1 VDLPFGQ
8 WIDALRAGIGLVP
21 PPLIAIVLLGGPT
34 AVWLLY
40 HFVVQPRTARIA
52 RLRAYE
58 RTAYW
63 VCANCRSVNDYR
75 LVRCYRCEAE
85 PVEEDLEVI
94 NAYPSGPRPL
104 TPVGPGLNL
113 GATAPATRPAPIL
126 TIEAASA
133 VMGPVQPWDSGPE
146 ALDEE
151 GEGEDRATLPDVA
164 AMTEV
169 IEAPRRR
176 RAARQPGPIRV
187 APARPAVARPRRVAV
202 AGTTR
207 DADDDPPAA

>member
-1 VDLPFGQ
+1 VDLPIGQ

-21 PPLIAIVLLGGPT
+21 PPLIAIALLGGPT
-34 AVWLLY
+34 AVWILY
-40 HFVVQPRTARIA
+40 HFLVQPRTARIA

-58 RTAYW
+58 RTAFW

-75 LVRCYRCEAE
+75 LVRCYRCDAE
-85 PVEEDLEVI
+85 PVAEDLEVI
-94 NAYPSGPRPL
+94 DAFPSGPRPL

-126 TIEAASA
+126 SIEAVSA
-133 VMGPVQPWDSGPE
+133 AMEPV
-146 ALDEE
+146 EE
-151 GEGEDRATLPDVA
+151 SEEKDLAALPDVA

-176 RAARQPGPIRV
+176 RSARQPGPIRV
-187 APARPAVARPRRVAV
+187 APSRPAVARPRRVAV
-202 AGTTR
+202 AGTIP
-207 DADDDPPAA
+207 DPDDDPPAA

>member
-1 VDLPFGQ
+1 VDVPIGE
-8 WIDALRAGIGLVP
+8 WIDALRAGIRLVP
-21 PPLIAIVLLGGPT
+21 PPLIAIALLGGPT

-52 RLRAYE
+52 RLRAYQ
-58 RTAYW
+58 RTAFW

-75 LVRCYRCEAE
+75 LVRCYRCDTE

-94 NAYPSGPRPL
+94 DAFPSGPRPL

-126 TIEAASA
+126 SIEAVSA
-133 VMGPVQPWDSGPE
+133 AMEPVEEPE
-146 ALDEE
+146 EEDLAAL
-151 GEGEDRATLPDVA
+151 RDVA

-176 RAARQPGPIRV
+176 RSARQPGPIRV
-187 APARPAVARPRRVAV
+187 APSRPAVARPRRVAV
-202 AGTTR
+202 AGTIP
-207 DADDDPPAA
+207 DPDDDPPAA

>member
-1 VDLPFGQ
+1 VELPIGE
-8 WIDALRAGIGLVP
+8 WIDALRAGIELVP

-34 AVWLLY
+34 AVWILY
-40 HFVVQPRTARIA
+40 HFVVQPRAARMHA
-52 RLRAYE
+52 FD
-58 RTAYW
+58 RTAFW

-75 LVRCYRCEAE
+75 LLRCYRCEDE

-94 NAYPSGPRPL
+94 EADPSGPWPL

-113 GATAPATRPAPIL
+113 GATEPATRPAPIL

-133 VMGPVQPWDSGPE
+133 ALGSVRPWDSESEAPE
-146 ALDEE
+146 E
-151 GEGEDRATLPDVA
+151 EDRAALPDVA

-169 IEAPRRR
+169 IEPPRRR
-176 RAARQPGPIRV
+176 RSARQPAPIRV
-187 APARPAVARPRRVAV
+187 GPGRPAVARPRRVAV

-207 DADDDPPAA
+207 DPDDDPPAA